1 MRRFFI
7 SIIALCAIST
17 VSAQWL
23 DALKQVATE
32 VIDQATDGKLTE
44 LAIVGSWTYTTPA
57 VRFNS
62 DNALANIGSSA
73 IIAPVTGK
81 MDKIFTK
88 VGITE
93 GFCSITFNQDGTFT
107 MPIKG
112 KTISGTYTYNNSD
125 HSLTMAIGQS
135 GKLTLKGYAYI
146 SSTNL
151 QLLFNADKLADFI
164 VNIASNIRSLSTIT
178 DMIKQY
184 ENFYLGF
191 EFAK

>member
-1 MRRFFI
+1 MRRLFI

-17 VSAQWL
+17 ASAQWL
-23 DALKQVATE
+23 DALKQVASE

-44 LAIVGSWTYTTPA
+44 LAMVGSWTYSAPA
-57 VRFNS
+57 VKLNS

-73 IIAPVTGK
+73 VTAPVADK
-81 MDKIFTK
+81 MAKIFTK
-88 VGITE
+88 VGISE

-107 MPIKG
+107 MPVKG

-125 HSLTMAIGQS
+125 HSLTLSIGQN
-135 GKLTLKGYAYI
+135 GKLKLNGYAYI

-151 QLLFNADKLADFI
+151 QLLFNADKLAALLIDI
-164 VNIASNIRSLSTIT
+164 GSNIRGLSTIT
-178 DMIKQY
+178 EALKQY

>member
-1 MRRFFI
+1 MRRFFTL
-7 SIIALCAIST
+7 IIALCAIST
-17 VSAQWL
+17 ASAQWL
-23 DALKQVATE
+23 DALKQVATQ
-32 VIDQATDGKLTE
+32 VVDQATDGKLTK
-44 LAIVGSWTYTTPA
+44 LALTGSWTYSTPA
-57 VRFNS
+57 VKFNS
-62 DNALANIGSSA
+62 DSALANVGSSA
-73 IIAPVTGK
+73 ITAPIAGK
-81 MDKIFTK
+81 LEKVFTK
-88 VGITE
+88 VGITA

-125 HSLTMAIGQS
+125 HSLTMVIGQS

-164 VNIASNIRSLSTIT
+164 VNIASNFRSLSTIT
-178 DMIKQY
+178 EMIKQY

>member
-1 MRRFFI
+1 MRRLFI

-17 VSAQWL
+17 ASAQWL
-23 DALKQVATE
+23 DALKQVASE

-44 LAIVGSWTYTTPA
+44 LAMVGSWTYSAPA
-57 VRFNS
+57 VKLNS

-73 IIAPVTGK
+73 VTAPVADK
-81 MDKIFTK
+81 MAKIFTK
-88 VGITE
+88 VGISE

-125 HSLTMAIGQS
+125 HSLTMVVGQS

-146 SSTNL
+146 NSTNL
-151 QLLFNADKLADFI
+151 QLLFNANKLADLLI
-164 VNIASNIRSLSTIT
+164 SIGSNIRSLSTIT
-178 DMIKQY
+178 DIVAQY
-184 ENFYLGF
+184 KNFYLGF
-191 EFAK
+191 EFTK

>member
-1 MRRFFI
+1 MRRLFI

-17 VSAQWL
+17 ASAQWL
-23 DALKQVATE
+23 DALKQVASE

-44 LAIVGSWTYTTPA
+44 LAMVGSWTYSAPA
-57 VRFNS
+57 VKLNS

-73 IIAPVTGK
+73 VTAPVADK
-81 MDKIFTK
+81 MAKIFTK
-88 VGITE
+88 VGISE

-112 KTISGTYTYNNSD
+112 KTIAGTYTYNNSD
-125 HSLTMAIGQS
+125 HSLTMVVGQS

-151 QLLFNADKLADFI
+151 QLLFNANKLADFLLSI
-164 VNIASNIRSLSTIT
+164 SSNIRSLSTIT
-178 DMIKQY
+178 DMVAQY
-184 ENFYLGF
+184 KNFYLGF
-191 EFAK
+191 EFTK

>member
-1 MRRFFI
+1 MRRLFI

-17 VSAQWL
+17 ASAQWL
-23 DALKQVATE
+23 DALKQVASE

-44 LAIVGSWTYTTPA
+44 LAMVGSWTYSAPA
-57 VRFNS
+57 VKLNS

-73 IIAPVTGK
+73 VTAPVADK
-81 MDKIFTK
+81 MAKIFTK
-88 VGITE
+88 VGISE

-107 MPIKG
+107 MPVKG

-125 HSLTMAIGQS
+125 HSLTMVVGQS

-151 QLLFNADKLADFI
+151 QLLFNANKLADFLLSI
-164 VNIASNIRSLSTIT
+164 SSNIRSLSTIT
-178 DMIKQY
+178 DMVAQY
-184 ENFYLGF
+184 KNFYLGF
-191 EFAK
+191 EFTK

>member
-1 MRRFFI
+1 MRRLFI

-17 VSAQWL
+17 ASAQWL
-23 DALKQVATE
+23 DALKQVASE

-44 LAIVGSWTYTTPA
+44 LAMVGSWTYSAPA
-57 VRFNS
+57 VKLNS

-73 IIAPVTGK
+73 VTAPVADK
-81 MDKIFTK
+81 MAKIFTK
-88 VGITE
+88 VGISE

-125 HSLTMAIGQS
+125 HSLTMVVGQS

-146 SSTNL
+146 NSTNL
-151 QLLFNADKLADFI
+151 QLLFNANKLADFLI
-164 VNIASNIRSLSTIT
+164 SIGSNIRSLSTIT
-178 DMIKQY
+178 DIVTQY
-184 ENFYLGF
+184 KNFYLGF
-191 EFAK
+191 EFTK

>member
-1 MRRFFI
+1 MRRLFI

-17 VSAQWL
+17 ASAQWL
-23 DALKQVATE
+23 DALKQVASE

-44 LAIVGSWTYTTPA
+44 LAMVGSWTYSAPA
-57 VRFNS
+57 VKLNS

-73 IIAPVTGK
+73 VTAPVADK
-81 MDKIFTK
+81 MAKIFTK
-88 VGITE
+88 VGISE

-125 HSLTMAIGQS
+125 HSLTMVVGPS

-146 SSTNL
+146 NSTNL
-151 QLLFNADKLADFI
+151 QLLFNANKLADFLI
-164 VNIASNIRSLSTIT
+164 SIGSNIRSLSTIT
-178 DMIKQY
+178 DIVAQY
-184 ENFYLGF
+184 KNFYLGF
-191 EFAK
+191 EFTK